1 MDTFLFITATVILLA
16 GIAGCVVPMLP
27 GPPLAYA
34 SLIILQLSSKSPFS
48 DKFLIVWLL
57 ITLAV
62 TLLDYWVPIYGTRKF
77 GGSRKGVW
85 GATFGL
91 LVGIFFFPPVGIILG
106 PLLGALIGEFIAGK
120 QSNEALRAAFGSFLG
135 FIAGTLMKVIVSL
148 VMAYYF
154 FAGLLT

>member
-106 PLLGALIGEFIAGK
+106 PFLGALIGEFIAGK